1 MREVVYK
8 LDSGNKMGGKS
19 LDGGFVVDLSTI
31 RTKKVDA
38 IDLRI

>member
-1 MREVVYK
+1 MREVVYE
-8 LDSGNKMGGKS
+8 LDSENKMGGKS